1 MQRRFVVLVLIL
13 LCAATTVASAA
24 SAQTATRKPGD
35 YPLTPDSLPQD
46 GVPKGAASR
55 TSS

>member
-13 LCAATTVASAA
+13 LGAATTVASAA

-35 YPLTPDSLPQD
+35 Y
-46 GVPKGAASR
+46 R
-55 TSS
+55 SSSMRKRA